1 MVKPRDP
8 VFWALL
14 ALLLAAGGM
23 IVFVAVIAGGLDV
36 GGGERPRSRALSC
49 QRDSSRCDSRVKTR
63 KSAIPVTEISTRA
76 ANIRGMLRRKPAS
89 TMRKARPAP

>member
-36 GGGERPRSRALSC
+36 GGG
-49 QRDSSRCDSRVKTR
+49 
-63 KSAIPVTEISTRA
+63 
-76 ANIRGMLRRKPAS
+76 
-89 TMRKARPAP
+89 